1 MCCGMVAESL
11 RIALDYARGR
21 HTFGKRLLDHQG
33 LRWSLVEVATDLEA
47 ARHLTWRAA
56 ELIERGEDAVLAA
69 AMAKKFAVRMAQ
81 QRLGECMQAM
91 GAEGLREDHPIGR
104 HIACA
109 RIAGYVDGSSEMMNE
124 RIGALLERTYLGG
137 ERP

>member
-1 MCCGMVAESL
+1 M
-11 RIALDYARGR
+11 
-21 HTFGKRLLDHQG
+21 
-33 LRWSLVEVATDLEA
+33 
-47 ARHLTWRAA
+47 
-56 ELIERGEDAVLAA
+56 LAA

-124 RIGALLERTYLGG
+124 RIGALLARTYLDD
-137 ERP
+137 PAS